1 MQSGYERQNRM
12 GDEPPILAGG
22 TRPPDKREVSLRW
35 LSGTFMTGITSISL
49 MGIALFVAL
58 EGKEQLTSPAAALNS
73 TNSLPIGTPL
83 AKGEKMNRIRSS
95 IITSKE
101 PDKLVM
107 NVPTLINDGDQ
118 QIVRTRPFVHV
129 SMPLASNYQDV
140 AEYPKF
146 NPLQIFSTEQSAVS
160 ASINPGAIYGAKIDS
175 EISLKTYD
183 YPYSDDGLRY
193 AGRMNLDEAEETV
206 RTNGSILIGQNSQI
220 AALHYVD
227 PRRFGN
233 AQTTIFDFTANMQNN
248 ARVVAENISVS
259 GYASRNTN
267 EIEFFEDVQTIRT
280 AASLND
286 ILIEAGHQDTQIAKY
301 VDILAQEV
309 GVENLAAGTS
319 IRLGIEQDEFSTN
332 IVRLSLYEKD
342 NHIVTAALND
352 KGRYIIADEPIYSA
366 NLAALLEDAPNQ
378 VPLAADLPTV
388 YNAIYRAGLYYGM
401 TQDMIKQLV
410 QLMAANVDFRA
421 KVKPTDRLEAFFS
434 VEDDNSNANKD
445 SDLLYISATF
455 SGNVLN
461 FYKFTNPDDGLVDF
475 YDEEGRSG
483 RQFLLRNPAPTG
495 AFRSPFGIR
504 RHPITGRTRMHSGV
518 DWSAPRGTPILAS
531 GDGVVIDAGWNS
543 GGYGRQT
550 KIKHANGY
558 VSSYS
563 HQSKISKGVTPGARV
578 KQGQIIGLIGSTGLS
593 TGPHLHYELIVNG
606 TKVDPLR
613 VRLPDSKALKGEALA
628 QFDRNRLKINT
639 LLGIDEPTTLASN

>member
-1 MQSGYERQNRM
+1 MLSRTDRADGM

-22 TRPPDKREVSLRW
+22 TRAPDRREVSLRW

-58 EGKEQLTSPAAALNS
+58 EGKEQLTSPAVALNATDPLLIIAS
-73 TNSLPIGTPL
+73 L
-83 AKGEKMNRIRSS
+83 AKGEKQHRIRSS
-95 IITSKE
+95 IITNRE

-107 NVPTLINDGDQ
+107 DVPTLINEGDQ

-140 AEYPKF
+140 EEYPKF
-146 NPLQIFSTEQSAVS
+146 NPLQIFSTTKPELN
-160 ASINPGAIYGAKIDS
+160 ASFDSGAIYGAKVDS
-175 EISLKTYD
+175 EIALKTYD
-183 YPYSDDGLRY
+183 YPYGDDSLRY
-193 AGRMNLDEAEETV
+193 AARMNLDEAEETV
-206 RTNGSILIGQNSQI
+206 RTNGSILIGQDSQI

-233 AQTTIFDFTANMQNN
+233 AQTAIFDFTANIQNN
-248 ARVVAENISVS
+248 ARVVAENISVAS
-259 GYASRNTN
+259 YAPKNTK

-280 AASLND
+280 AASLSD
-286 ILIEAGHQDTQIAKY
+286 ILTETGHQESQITKY
-301 VDILAQEV
+301 VDILSQEID
-309 GVENLAAGTS
+309 VENLNAGTS
-319 IRLGIEQDEFSTN
+319 IRLGIEQDELFTE
-332 IVRLSLYEKD
+332 IVRISIYEKN
-342 NHIVTAALND
+342 NHIITAALND
-352 KGRYIIADEPIYSA
+352 KGRYVIADEPIYSP
-366 NLAALLEDAPNQ
+366 NLAALLEDTPNQ
-378 VPLAADLPTV
+378 VPQVTDLPTT
-388 YNAIYRAGLYYGM
+388 YDAIYRAGLYYGM

-421 KVKPTDRLEAFFS
+421 KIRPTDKLEAFFS
-434 VEDDNSNANKD
+434 VEDESSNANKD
-445 SDLLYISATF
+445 SDLLYISANFGDTTL
-455 SGNVLN
+455 S
-461 FYKFTNPDDGLVDF
+461 FYKFTHPDDGTIDF
-475 YDEEGRSG
+475 YNKDGRSG

-495 AFRSPFGIR
+495 IFRSPFGIR

-518 DWSAPRGTPILAS
+518 DWAAPRGTPILAS
-531 GDGVVIDAGWNS
+531 GDGVVLEAGWHS

-563 HQSKISKGVTPGARV
+563 HQSKISNGVVPGARV

-613 VRLPDSKALKGEALA
+613 VRLPDSKALKGDVLA
-628 QFDRNRLKINT
+628 TFHQNRLKINT
-639 LLGIDEPTTLASN
+639 LLGIEDTTTLASN

>member
-1 MQSGYERQNRM
+1 MRSGSERKSRM

-22 TRPPDKREVSLRW
+22 TRAPDRREVSLRW
-35 LSGTFMTGITSISL
+35 LSGTFMTGITSVSL

-58 EGKEQLTSPAAALNS
+58 EGKEQLTSPAAALNIADPLLIS
-73 TNSLPIGTPL
+73 SSL
-83 AKGEKMNRIRSS
+83 AMGEKTHRIRSS
-95 IITSKE
+95 IMTSRE

-107 NVPTLINDGDQ
+107 DVPTLINNGDQ

-140 AEYPKF
+140 DEYPSF
-146 NPLQIFSTEQSAVS
+146 NPLQIFSTEKSTLI

-175 EISLKTYD
+175 EITLKTYD
-183 YPYSDDGLRY
+183 YPFGDDGLRY
-193 AGRMNLDEAEETV
+193 AARMNLDEAEETV

-233 AQTTIFDFTANMQNN
+233 AQTAIFDFTANIQNN
-248 ARVVAENISVS
+248 ARVVAENISVAS
-259 GYASRNTN
+259 YASRDIK

-286 ILIEAGHQDTQIAKY
+286 ILVEAGHEEAQIAKY
-301 VDILAQEV
+301 IDILAQEID
-309 GVENLAAGTS
+309 VENLTAGTS
-319 IRLGIEQDEFSTN
+319 IRLGIEQDEFFTK
-332 IVRLSLYEKD
+332 IVRISLYEKD

-352 KGRYIIADEPIYSA
+352 IGRYIIADEPIYSP
-366 NLAALLEDAPNQ
+366 NLAALLEDTPNQ
-378 VPLAADLPTV
+378 VPLATDLPTV
-388 YNAIYRAGLYYGM
+388 YDAIYKAGLYYGM

-421 KVKPTDRLEAFFS
+421 KVKPTDTLEAFFS
-434 VEDDNSNANKD
+434 VEDENSNANQD

-455 SGNVLN
+455 GDNVLS
-461 FYKFTNPDDGLVDF
+461 FYKFTHPDDGTVDF
-475 YDEEGRSG
+475 YNEDGRSG

-495 AFRSPFGIR
+495 IFRSPFGVR

-518 DWSAPRGTPILAS
+518 DWAAPRGTPILSA
-531 GDGVVIDAGWNS
+531 GDGKVLEAGWHS

-550 KIKHANGY
+550 KIQHANGY

-563 HQSKISKGVTPGARV
+563 HQSKISNGVVPGARV

-606 TKVDPLR
+606 TKVNPLR
-613 VRLPDSKALKGEALA
+613 VRLPDSKALKDEALA
-628 QFDRNRLKINT
+628 QFHRNREKINA
-639 LLGIDEPTTLASN
+639 LLGIEEPTTLASN